1 MDRLAKYEYRP
12 LPPAVFAALSMAT
25 LSCMFGLLV
34 SLVLFPPTVWR
45 FDSAV
50 AVTAAELWTNILAN
64 GVIDAL
70 SAEDLS
76 RELSPRLIAI
86 SIGMLASSWLAFRT
100 YYRAGPV
107 VDGREH
113 YDGLQL
119 IRGKAAIASANAAL
133 AAERNPLDRTIQ
145 WIRGVSIPR
154 IREVRNLLILGAIG
168 SGKTRIILFLLDQL
182 IGRLLRNPA
191 SDYGLFVH
199 DTTGEILD
207 GFPMAVGT
215 FAVLNPDRRGLW
227 AWAMGRDFADDL
239 DCVSAA
245 DQIVQQTGEA
255 FWGTGGATLFAG
267 CMIVCKAQHQRNWGA
282 AQLYEACLRDPA
294 LLKQEFEQHY
304 EPAAGLIEFDAAGEL
319 SKTTVSFL
327 LTFRASVLRV
337 LRPLAQAWKDVPAE
351 RQFSFGDWVLG
362 ANVQQPKVVIVQRCG
377 RHPEMSAAWI
387 GMVMDF
393 ITAAVGDPN
402 LPVSQTRIRTF
413 MLDEA
418 PALGKLR
425 RWTDLLD
432 TGRNKGVS
440 TVAAIQDVAQF
451 RRIYRDAAPSIFQ
464 RFSTKIICAQ
474 TFGPETAELA
484 NEIIGKRWVLE
495 EEATTVTERGP
506 TGRTERHTV
515 TKRRQEALIV
525 RPEHMAYRLGV
536 GNRRVKGLVVGLGDI
551 LEVEWPLRIWRKH
564 PRA

>member
-12 LPPAVFAALSMAT
+12 LPPAAFAALAMAT
-25 LSCMFGLLV
+25 TSCVLGFFL
-34 SLVLFPPTVWR
+34 SLVVFPPTAWR
-45 FDSAV
+45 FDSAA
-50 AVTAAELWTNILAN
+50 AVTAAELWTNILD
-64 GVIDAL
+64 GGLVEAL
-70 SAEDLS
+70 TAQDLS
-76 RELSPRLIAI
+76 RELLPRLIAV
-86 SIGMLASSWLAFRT
+86 SIATLASACLAFRT
-100 YYRAGPV
+100 YYRATAV
-107 VDGREH
+107 ADRREH
-113 YDGLQL
+113 YEGLQL
-119 IRGKAAIASANAAL
+119 IKGKAAIATANGAL
-133 AAERNPLDRTIQ
+133 ARERNPLDRTIQ
-145 WIRGVSIPR
+145 WIRDVSIPR
-154 IREVRNLLILGAIG
+154 AREIRNLLILGAIG
-168 SGKTRIILFLLDQL
+168 SGKTRIILYLLDQL

-191 SDYGLFVH
+191 ADYGLFVH

-207 GFPMAVGT
+207 GFPMADGA

-227 AWAMGRDFADDL
+227 AWAMGRDFDDDL

-245 DQIVQQTGEA
+245 DQIVHQTGEA

-267 CMIVCKAQHQRNWGA
+267 CMIVCKAQHQSSWGA
-282 AQLYEACLRDPA
+282 AQLYEACLRDPT
-294 LLKQEFEQHY
+294 LLKQEFAQHY

-337 LRPLAQAWKDVPAE
+337 LRPLAQAWADVPAD

-362 ANVQQPKVVIVQRCG
+362 TNARQPKVVIVQRCG
-377 RHPEMSAAWI
+377 RHPEISAAWI

-393 ITAAVGDPN
+393 ITAAVGDPK

-418 PALGKLR
+418 PALGRLR

-432 TGRNKGVS
+432 TARNKGVS

-464 RFSTKIICAQ
+464 RFSTKVICAQ
-474 TFGPETAELA
+474 TYGPETTELA
-484 NEIIGKRWVLE
+484 SETIGKRWVME
-495 EEATTVTERGP
+495 DEPTTVTEFGP
-506 TGRTERHTV
+506 TGRTERRSV

-525 RPEHMAYRLGV
+525 RPEHLAYRLGV
-536 GNRRVKGLVVGLGDI
+536 GNRRVKGLVIGFGDI
-551 LEVEWPLRIWRKH
+551 LEIDWPLRIWRKRR
-564 PRA
+564 RA

>member
-12 LPPAVFAALSMAT
+12 APPAVLAAFGMAT
-25 LSCMFGLLV
+25 FSCLLGLLW
-34 SLVLFPPTVWR
+34 SLVLFPPTAWR
-45 FDSAV
+45 WDSAV
-50 AVTAAELWTNILAN
+50 AVTAAELWTNVLAD
-64 GVIDAL
+64 GLVEAL

-76 RELSPRLIAI
+76 RELLPRLIGIAVA
-86 SIGMLASSWLAFRT
+86 MLASGWLAFRMRRHAT
-100 YYRAGPV
+100 PV

-113 YDGLQL
+113 YEGLQL
-119 IRGKAAIASANAAL
+119 IRGKAAVASAKGAL
-133 AAERNPLDRTIQ
+133 ATERNPLDRTIQ
-145 WIRGVSIPR
+145 WIPRVAIPR

-168 SGKTRIILFLLDQL
+168 SGKTRIILYLLDQL
-182 IGRLLRNPA
+182 IGRLLRNPG

-207 GFPMAVGT
+207 GFPMADGT
-215 FAVLNPDRRGLW
+215 FAVLNPDRPGLW

-255 FWGTGGATLFAG
+255 FWGKGGATLFAG
-267 CMIVCKAQHQRNWGA
+267 CMIVCKAQHAGNWGA
-282 AQLYEACLRDPA
+282 AQLYEACLRDPQ
-294 LLKQEFEQHY
+294 LLKQEFEEHY

-327 LTFRASVLRV
+327 LTFRATVLRV
-337 LRPLAQAWKDVPAE
+337 LRPLAQAWTDVPAD
-351 RQFSFGDWVLG
+351 RQFSFGEWVLG
-362 ANVQQPKVVIVQRCG
+362 SNPRQPKVVIVQRCG

-393 ITAAVGDPN
+393 ITAAIGDTK

-425 RWTDLLD
+425 RWIDLLD

-451 RRIYRDAAPSIFQ
+451 KRIYGDAAPSVFQ
-464 RFSTKIICAQ
+464 RFWTKIICAQ
-474 TFGPETAELA
+474 TYGPETTELA
-484 NEIIGKRWVLE
+484 NETIGKRWVVE
-495 EEATTVTERGP
+495 DEPTTTTERGP
-506 TGRTERHTV
+506 TGRTERRST
-515 TKRRQEALIV
+515 TSRRPEVLIV
-525 RPEHMAYRLGV
+525 RPEHLAYRLGV
-536 GNRRVKGLVVGLGDI
+536 SNRRVKGLVVGFGDI
-551 LEVEWPLRIWRKH
+551 LEVEWPLRIWRK
-564 PRA
+564 RRRS